1 MKGKVVRIAGDLS
14 LNKPIIYDPEIDPN
28 VCSFFMK
35 DEEHNNPYGM
45 GELRSRMEWLA
56 GWYDAKVET
65 QGFDDVKSKL
75 RQ

>member
-1 MKGKVVRIAGDLS
+1 MKSRGILKRRTEQS
-14 LNKPIIYDPEIDPN
+14 LNPKDSPRYIEGRAA
-28 VCSFFMK
+28 FFMQE
-35 DEEHNNPYGM
+35 DEDNNPYGI

-75 RQ
+75 RR